1 MTTKE
6 TIMKFGTET
15 GSLMNH
21 VFSGYNDEPA
31 VGMGATILMWSDR
44 EPATIIEVNQK
55 KRYIVVQEDR
65 AERIDNN
72 GMSEAQQYAYSPNPE
87 GSKRIYRKM
96 KNGRWQEHYINPET
110 NRLVKAGG
118 YLSIGEREKFYDFSF

>member
-1 MTTKE
+1 
-6 TIMKFGTET
+6 MKLGTET

-44 EPATIIEVNQK
+44 SPATIIEVNHS
-55 KRYIVVQEDR
+55 YIVIQEDR
-65 AERIDNN
+65 AERVDGN
-72 GMSEAQQYAYSPNPE
+72 GMSESQSYEYSPDPE
-87 GSKRIYRKM
+87 GAKRIYRKM

-110 NRLVKAGG
+110 KRLVKAGG
-118 YLSIGEREKFYDFSF
+118 YLSIGEREKYYDYSF

>member
-1 MTTKE
+1 
-6 TIMKFGTET
+6 MKFGTET

-21 VFSGYNDEPA
+21 VFSSCNDEPV

-55 KRYIVVQEDR
+55 KRYIVVQEDH

-72 GMSEAQQYAYSPNPE
+72 GMSEAQQYVYSPNPD
-87 GSKRIYRKM
+87 GCKRIYRKM
-96 KNGRWQEHYINPET
+96 KDGRWREHYINVVT
-110 NRLVKAGG
+110 KRLIKGGG
-118 YLSIGEREKFYDFSF
+118 YLSIGERQKFYDYSF